1 MSLTEKSLTLSH
13 RLNGR
18 FLLPYRTH
26 KNWKKK
32 REFAP
37 LGATY
42 AFNYGN
48 EGSVSAGP
56 HRRQELI
63 ISPRAVRED
72 RLTARHVNHEPRPL
86 IYDPLITF
94 DTKTGI
100 GGST

>member
-1 MSLTEKSLTLSH
+1 M
-13 RLNGR
+13 
-18 FLLPYRTH
+18 
-26 KNWKKK
+26 

-72 RLTARHVNHEPRPL
+72 RLSARHVNHEPRPL

-94 DTKTGI
+94 DTKNWYRWQHLTAGEI
-100 GGST
+100 PTRDEEAGP